1 MKLDF
6 RLFQLNFRNINSL
19 LGEDRFRQAQQTLSD
34 FTNKYINNLIQSM
47 SEYEG
52 GTYRC
57 TICAK
62 EFSFKR

>member
-1 MKLDF
+1 MTEDEVKV

-34 FTNKYINNLIQSM
+34 FTNKYLSKLIQSM

-52 GTYRC
+52 GTFRVRFVQ
-57 TICAK
+57 K
-62 EFSFKR
+62 SFF